1 MDIERPAVNETGI
14 DIYAPLEDLPLP
26 SKDAVCSEQNR
37 WAIRCVSLGPGQGG
51 EPLRCELVNSHL
63 ATMHGKYEAVSYT
76 WGDSTHKTSISLN
89 GRTVQVTAN
98 LACALRHLRR
108 PRDSRLLWIDALCIN
123 QADGLEVNSYVQRMW
138 AIYQN
143 SRNVVVFLGE
153 SSQASDQALQLLFEL
168 SCLSAEASQRHTQI
182 TQVIEDEQK
191 APHWKGLLKLMRRP
205 WWSRAWIIQ
214 EYAVAPRV
222 IFVCGLARL
231 GGDVF
236 NQAMEHLIDY
246 RYNAKIPHQWQHLV
260 RHVALTPISH
270 LLSTRHQYQSSSP
283 QAKPAPI
290 EILYRSRGAMAS
302 DPRDKVYSLF
312 RLIAEDPRLQPDYS
326 RSARDLYK
334 DVVRAMIDYSGTL
347 EILSHHN
354 VGNVGL
360 PNMPT
365 WCPDWTTMRGGRY
378 LLQQKQYSAAGR
390 TRAHAML
397 QDDTLTVKGKELDRI
412 ELISKPTKYGNFK
425 HGPAM
430 YSTARGLWE
439 LASKKEEFSNYTW
452 PDVPAA
458 FPETLTSSRSRQRGP
473 DGWGTHVL
481 DASIVQEMWTAWCR
495 SRHEP
500 FALDNP
506 AEKLAKKF
514 EDAMLSAL
522 YGRVFF
528 ISQKGRFGFVDATA
542 QVGDTVAVL
551 LGGEVLFA
559 LREEVSAPVL
569 NPRSDTA
576 ANSTKHSLVGEW

>member
-1 MDIERPAVNETGI
+1 MEAQWPTVIDTGI
-14 DIYAPLEDLPLP
+14 GIYAPLEDLPSP
-26 SKDAVCSEQNR
+26 SQDEASSDQNL
-37 WAIRCVSLGPGQGG
+37 WAIRCVSLSPGQGG

-63 ATMHGKYEAVSYT
+63 VTIRGKYEALSYT
-76 WGDSTHKTSISLN
+76 WGDSTQKTSISLN
-89 GRTVQVTAN
+89 GREVQVTEN

-108 PRDSRLLWIDALCIN
+108 PRDGRLLWIDALCIN

-138 AIYQN
+138 SIYQN
-143 SRNVVVFLGE
+143 SRSVVVFLGE
-153 SSQASDQALQLLFEL
+153 SKLGSDQALQLLFEL
-168 SCLSAEASQRHTQI
+168 SCLSAEASERHTQI
-182 TQVIEDEQK
+182 TQVLEDEQK
-191 APHWKGLLKLMRRP
+191 APHWKGLMRLMHRP

-236 NQAMEHLIDY
+236 NQAMENLIDY

-326 RSARDLYK
+326 RSAHDLYK

-354 VGNVGL
+354 VGNIGL
-360 PNMPT
+360 PDMPT

-390 TRAHAML
+390 TRAHAII
-397 QDDTLTVKGKELDRI
+397 QDDTLTVKGRALDQI
-412 ELISKPTKYGNFK
+412 EVISKPTKYGNFK

-439 LASKKEEFSNYTW
+439 LASEREEFSNMTW

-458 FPETLTSSRSRQRGP
+458 FPETLTSSRSRHRGP

-481 DASIVQEMWTAWCR
+481 DASTVQEMWKAWCQ

-500 FALDNP
+500 FALDGP

-528 ISQKGRFGFVDATA
+528 ISQQGHFGFVDATA

-559 LREEVSAPVL
+559 LREQCPSPAP
-569 NPRSDTA
+569 NAKSKPA
-576 ANSTKHSLVGEW
+576 MKGTKYKLVGEW

>member
-1 MDIERPAVNETGI
+1 MEAQRPADQDSG
-14 DIYAPLEDLPLP
+14 IYAPLEDLPLV
-26 SKDAVCSEQNR
+26 SEDAISSDQSR

-63 ATMHGKYEAVSYT
+63 ATTRGKYEALSYT
-76 WGDSTHKTSISLN
+76 WGDSTEKASISLN
-89 GRTVQVTAN
+89 GRSVQVTAN

-108 PRDSRLLWIDALCIN
+108 PRDERLLWIDALCIN

-138 AIYQN
+138 SIYQN

-153 SSQASDQALQLLFEL
+153 SRHGSDQALQLLFEL
-168 SCLSAEASQRHTQI
+168 SCLSADASERHTQI
-182 TQVIEDEQK
+182 TKVLADEQR
-191 APHWKGLLKLMRRP
+191 APYWKGLLKLMRRP

-246 RYNAKIPHQWQHLV
+246 RYNAKIPHQWQHMV

-283 QAKPAPI
+283 QDKPAPI

-326 RSARDLYK
+326 RSTHDLYK
-334 DVVRAMIDYSGTL
+334 DVVRAMIDHSGTL
-347 EILSHHN
+347 EILCHHN

-378 LLQQKQYSAAGR
+378 LLQQKKYSAAGR
-390 TRAHAML
+390 TRAHAKFGGN
-397 QDDTLTVKGKELDRI
+397 TLTVKGRALDQI
-412 ELISKPTKYGNFK
+412 ELISKPTKYADFK
-425 HGPAM
+425 HSPAI
-430 YSTARGLWE
+430 YSKAKGLWE
-439 LASKKEEFSNYTW
+439 LASKRDEFPSDTW

-473 DGWGTHVL
+473 DGWSTHVL
-481 DASIVQEMWTAWCR
+481 DPSTVKGMWNAWCR
-495 SRHEP
+495 SRKEP
-500 FALDNP
+500 FALDG
-506 AEKLAKKF
+506 AEEKLAKKF

-528 ISQKGRFGFVDATA
+528 VSQQGRFGFADASA
-542 QVGDTVAVL
+542 QVGDTIAVL

-559 LREEVSAPVL
+559 LREQDASLGPNFKSEI
-569 NPRSDTA
+569 TA
-576 ANSTKHSLVGEW
+576 SSTKYNLVGEW

>member
-1 MDIERPAVNETGI
+1 MDIERQAVNETGI

-26 SKDAVCSEQNR
+26 SEDSVCSEQNR

-63 ATMHGKYEAVSYT
+63 ATMRGKYEAVSYT
-76 WGDSTHKTSISLN
+76 WGESTQKTSISLN

-168 SCLSAEASQRHTQI
+168 SCLSTEASQRHTQI
-182 TQVIEDEQK
+182 TQVLEDEQK

-354 VGNVGL
+354 VGNLGL

-397 QDDTLTVKGKELDRI
+397 QDDTLTVKGIELDRI

-559 LREEVSAPVL
+559 LREQVSAPVL

-576 ANSTKHSLVGEW
+576 TNSTKHSLVGEW